1 MLRTI
6 TGLASVLHLSNKR
19 VAQVCCEPL
28 GTNVDSQVN
37 AAVEPSKTSG
47 GLLVL
52 LSASRLF

>member
-1 MLRTI
+1 
-6 TGLASVLHLSNKR
+6 